1 MENLFKPAGRLPRAL
16 AAASVQRYDPR
27 VMQGGRKR
35 SDSPASSADSKMST
49 AIADAMMLRRIA
61 EGGGTGE
68 RLIDR
73 LDIGARRGRGPGY
86 RTLPP
91 VGFLTADRRCTQS
104 STRRSRSHQVS
115 PLENSSIP
123 VVAHLPVRM
132 TPLALGIGS
141 QANHSFAILTSS
153 APTAAILSGFHVVRA
168 SGAIR
173 FHWRVASG
181 AGLRGFSLAAGT
193 HRLNHLLIRVDASRL
208 VLGRRPLG
216 RSTWRALPAPPGSIR
231 PRVDP
236 RLSARS
242 DNSWPRFQYLSA

>member
-1 MENLFKPAGRLPRAL
+1 MRESGWSSPIENLFKPAGRLPRAL
-16 AAASVQRYDPR
+16 AAAAVQRDDPR
-27 VMQGGRKR
+27 VMQGGGKR
-35 SDSPASSADSKMST
+35 FDSPASSADSKMST

-61 EGGGTGE
+61 EGGGPGE

-73 LDIGARRGRGPGY
+73 LDIGARRGRGLGY
-86 RTLPP
+86 RTSPP

-123 VVAHLPVRM
+123 VVAHLPARM

-153 APTAAILSGFHVVRA
+153 SAPTGAILSSFHAVHA
-168 SGAIR
+168 GGAIH

-181 AGLRGFSLAAGT
+181 ASLRGFYLTAGT
-193 HRLNHLLIRVDASRL
+193 HRLNRLLIAVNVHRQSYAYRSRWQGHGPYRL
-208 VLGRRPLG
+208 HGILQGGAVV
-216 RSTWRALPAPPGSIR
+216 ALATTS
-231 PRVDP
+231 
-236 RLSARS
+236 
-242 DNSWPRFQYLSA
+242 